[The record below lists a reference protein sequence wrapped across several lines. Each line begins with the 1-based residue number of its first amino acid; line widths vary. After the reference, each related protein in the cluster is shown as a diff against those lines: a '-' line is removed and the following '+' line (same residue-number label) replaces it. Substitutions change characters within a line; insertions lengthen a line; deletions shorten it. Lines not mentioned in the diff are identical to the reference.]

1 MVTIHSQF
9 YKPDTNEQQTNQ
21 IVDVTQWSLGDL
33 SPYAEGTRDK
43 FLIYAPNQTAY
54 PFLLP
59 GHKYLLKKTYVEK
72 SGTILF
78 EQFWNEIIAYKLGR
92 TLNIRVP
99 PAFIACYKSDDI
111 PLFYG
116 CLIEWF
122 YDYEGEEKDTSLRGG
137 DIITRYIENYDE
149 KKGEQ
154 HNFQT
159 VTQIFEDEKVENWIE
174 DWAEI
179 LLFDAIIGNTDR
191 HHDNWQIIEYKAKE
205 KKRCSPAF
213 DNGTSLSYRIR
224 NEHIDIRPQ
233 QLEKRVRHGYHHMRW
248 QQGDLKQAHHFEL
261 LQNIISRFP
270 EARGVYQRIL
280 NNILQPAYDD
290 IMSLTKFAL
299 EDPRYQLSEKRA
311 EFIIEQIK
319 FRINYAKK
327 VLDL

>member
-1 MVTIHSQF
+1 MVTTHSQF
-9 YKPDTNEQQTNQ
+9 YKSGESEQQTNQ
-21 IVDVTQWSLGDL
+21 IVDVTQWSIGDL

-43 FLIYAPNQTAY
+43 FLTYSPNQADY

-59 GHKYLLKKTYVEK
+59 HHKYLLKKTYVEK

-92 TLNIRVP
+92 ALNVKVP
-99 PAFIACYKSDDI
+99 PAFIACYRHNDT

-122 YDYEGEEKDTSLRGG
+122 YDYEGQDVSLRGG

-149 KKGEQ
+149 KKGKQ

-159 VTQIFEDEKVENWIE
+159 IIQIFEDEKVENWLE
-174 DWAEI
+174 GWAEI

-191 HHDNWQIIEYKAKE
+191 HHDNWQIVAYKKE
-205 KKRCSPAF
+205 KKKRCSPAF

-224 NEHIDIRPQ
+224 NEHIDISPH
-233 QLEKRVRHGYHHMRW
+233 QLKKRVRNGYHHMRW
-248 QQGDLKQAHHFEL
+248 KQDDPKEAHHFEL
-261 LQNIISRFP
+261 LQKIASQFP
-270 EARGVYQRIL
+270 EAQYVYHRIL
-280 NNILQPAYDD
+280 NNILQPAFDD
-290 IMSLTKFAL
+290 IMLLTEFTL
-299 EDPRYQLSEKRA
+299 EDARYQLSEKRA

-319 FRINYAKK
+319 FRVNYARE
-327 VLDL
+327 VLNL